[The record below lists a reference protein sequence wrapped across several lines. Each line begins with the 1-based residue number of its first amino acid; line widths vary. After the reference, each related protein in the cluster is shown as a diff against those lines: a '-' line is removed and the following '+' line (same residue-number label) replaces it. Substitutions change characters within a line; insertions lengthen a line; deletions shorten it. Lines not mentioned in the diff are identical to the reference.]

1 MSQLGQR
8 WAKPMNDMSAIVERL
23 QHQLGKVHLP
33 GGHWSEILDAIRACS
48 AEIEREVDL
57 LRENREQLLAIIEL
71 IPVAFFVKDQKSHFF
86 LMNRACERQ
95 WGMSFEAL
103 RDTDA
108 SQFFPPD
115 QMEQFLAKD
124 RAIFEGQEPVEYEEI
139 FWSAEKQANRVG
151 YTFKRPIY
159 DAKGDPQYLVCVT
172 LDITERKSAEEKLQ
186 FANILLTTL
195 RDTSPDAI
203 LVVDS
208 KQQIISSN
216 RQFVEMWR
224 LPAGLIEA
232 GNDVAVSVAV
242 ASSVKD
248 PIEFAERVRYLY
260 EHPESAANDEV
271 ETADGRFLDRHTDAL
286 RTTDGRYL
294 GRVWFYRDVTDRK
307 LTEAK
312 LARLA
317 RLDLLTGLVNRGTF
331 VEALRQAI
339 ALAHRSDQNLAV
351 LFLDI
356 DHFKDVNDTLGHPI
370 GDLLLQNVAQRLSA
384 VVRETDTVGR
394 FGGDE
399 FAIVLANIEDPAT
412 AVPAHG
418 DCDQTAG
425 QAAAAAA
432 LVADKILCS
441 LREPFSIQG
450 NHIRSGTSIGI
461 SVCGPGSLDAETMLS
476 QADMALYRA
485 KSEARGT
492 YRFFNEAMD
501 TEIRARV
508 TVGNELREAVTSEQL
523 FILYQPQVNVETG
536 SIVGLEALVR
546 WHHPTR
552 GVVEPGLFIP
562 EAERNGLIVPLGRW
576 VMREACR
583 QMKQWFAAGIAPQL
597 MAVNLSGVQFK
608 RPLEL
613 ERDIAEIMSE
623 CGLPARSLELEL
635 TESVLMEA
643 SREHND
649 LLLRFREIG
658 YRLAIDD
665 FGSGYSS
672 LDYLRRYPVDRMKI
686 AQRFIAD
693 IGPMPG
699 NNAIVRAA
707 LGLARELDIEVV
719 VEGVET
725 SAQLELLTAWG
736 CRTVQGFYFARPLTV
751 PDVTRIL
758 RIGKIGRQDET
769 SSPLLNSVA

>member
-1 MSQLGQR
+1 V
-8 WAKPMNDMSAIVERL
+8 NDMSAIVDRL
-23 QHQLGKVHLP
+23 QLQLGKEHLR
-33 GGHWSEILDAIRACS
+33 GGHWNEFLDEVRACS
-48 AEIEREVDL
+48 AAVEREVFS

-71 IPVAFFVKDQKSHFF
+71 IPVAFFVKDHKSHFF
-86 LMNRACERQ
+86 LMNRACEKQ
-95 WGMSFEAL
+95 WGMSFEDL

-124 RAIFEGQEPVEYEEI
+124 RAIFEGRESVEFEEI

-159 DAKGDPQYLVCVT
+159 DARGDPQYLVCVT

-208 KQQIISSN
+208 EQRILSSN

-232 GNDVAVSVAV
+232 GNDVDVSAAV

-248 PIEFAERVRYLY
+248 PAGFAARVRYLY
-260 EHPESAANDEV
+260 AHPENAAHDEV
-271 ETADGRFLDRHTDAL
+271 ETEDGRFLDRHTDVL

-294 GRVWFYRDVTDRK
+294 GRVWFYRNVTDRK

-312 LARLA
+312 ITRLA
-317 RLDLLTGLVNRGTF
+317 RFDLLTGLVNRGVF
-331 VEALRQAI
+331 VEALEKAI
-339 ALAHRSDQNLAV
+339 AGAHRGDRTFAV

-356 DHFKDVNDTLGHPI
+356 DHFKDVNDTLGHPL
-370 GDLLLQNVAQRLSA
+370 GDLLLQDVAQRLRA
-384 VVRETDTVGR
+384 IVRETDTVAR

-399 FAIVLANIEDPAT
+399 FAIVLAGIQDSSVVANA
-412 AVPAHG
+412 G
-418 DCDQTAG
+418 CDQTAG
-425 QAAAAAA
+425 QVAAGAAAV
-432 LVADKILCS
+432 VADKILCS
-441 LREPFSIQG
+441 LGEPFSIQG

-461 SVCGPGSLDAETMLS
+461 SVYGPGSPDAETMLS

-492 YRFFNEAMD
+492 YRFFNEDMD

-508 TVGNELREAVTSEQL
+508 TVGNELREAIASEQL
-523 FILYQPQVNVETG
+523 FLMYQPQVNIDTG
-536 SIVGLEALVR
+536 TIVGLEALVR
-546 WHHPTR
+546 WQHPTR
-552 GVVEPGLFIP
+552 GIVGPGHFIP
-562 EAERNGLIVPLGRW
+562 EAERNGLIVPLGHW
-576 VMREACR
+576 VMRDACR
-583 QMKQWFAAGIAPQL
+583 QMKQWFAAGIAPPL
-597 MAVNLSGVQFK
+597 ISVNLSGVQFK

-623 CGLPARSLELEL
+623 CGLPAPLLELEL

-649 LLLRFREIG
+649 LLLRFREAG
-658 YRLAIDD
+658 YRIAIDD

-725 SAQLELLTAWG
+725 SAQLELLKAWG
-736 CRTVQGFYFARPLTV
+736 CRTVQGFYFARPLAE
-751 PDVTRIL
+751 PDVTRLL
-758 RIGKIGRQDET
+758 RVGRIVPRHAD
-769 SSPLLNSVA
+769 LLEATAAARLQK

>member
-1 MSQLGQR
+1 
-8 WAKPMNDMSAIVERL
+8 MNDMSAIVDRL
-23 QHQLGKVHLP
+23 QLQLGREHLP
-33 GGHWSEILDAIRACS
+33 QSHWMEMLDAIRACS
-48 AEIEREVDL
+48 AEVEREVDS
-57 LRENREQLLAIIEL
+57 LRENREKLLAIVDL
-71 IPVAFFVKDQKSHFF
+71 IPVAFFVKDYNSRFI
-86 LMNRACERQ
+86 LMNRACEKQ

-108 SQFFPPD
+108 SQFFPAD

-124 RAIFEGQEPVEYEEI
+124 CAIFAGREPVEFEEE
-139 FWSAEKQANRVG
+139 FWSAEKQTNRVG

-172 LDITERKSAEEKLQ
+172 LDITERKLAEEKLQ
-186 FANILLTTL
+186 FANILLSTL

-203 LVVDS
+203 LVVDAE
-208 KQQIISSN
+208 QQIISSN

-232 GNDVAVSVAV
+232 GNDVAVSAAV

-248 PIEFAERVRYLY
+248 PVAFAERVRYLY
-260 EHPESAANDEV
+260 EHAENAAHDEV
-271 ETADGRFLDRHTDAL
+271 ETADGRFLDRHTDVL

-294 GRVWFYRDVTDRK
+294 GRVWFYRDVTERK

-312 LARLA
+312 ITRLA
-317 RLDLLTGLVNRGTF
+317 RFDLLTGLDNRGSF
-331 VEALRQAI
+331 VEALQRTI
-339 ALAHRSDQNLAV
+339 ASAHRTSQTFAV

-370 GDLLLQNVAQRLSA
+370 GDVLLQNVAQRLSA
-384 VVRETDTVGR
+384 IVRVSDTVAR

-399 FAIVLANIEDPAT
+399 FAIILAGIQDSAAAVLTDASWE
-412 AVPAHG
+412 
-418 DCDQTAG
+418 QTAS
-425 QAAAAAA
+425 QVTAAAA
-432 LVADKILCS
+432 LVAGKILHS
-441 LREPFSIQG
+441 LGEPFSIQG
-450 NHIRSGTSIGI
+450 NRICSGTSIGI
-461 SVCGPGSLDAETMLS
+461 SVYGLGSSDAETMLS
-476 QADMALYRA
+476 QADIALYRA
-485 KSEARGT
+485 KLEARGT
-492 YRFFNEAMD
+492 YRFFNDAME
-501 TEIRARV
+501 TQIRARV
-508 TVGNELREAVTSEQL
+508 TVGNELREAIAAEQL
-523 FILYQPQVNVETG
+523 FLLYQPQVNVATG
-536 SIVGLEALVR
+536 DIVGLEALVR
-546 WHHPTR
+546 WNHPTR
-552 GVVEPGLFIP
+552 GLVEPGHFIP

-583 QMKQWFAAGIAPQL
+583 QMKRWYTAGIAPPL
-597 MAVNLSGVQFK
+597 IAINLSGVQFK

-613 ERDIAEIMSE
+613 ERDIAECISE
-623 CGLPARSLELEL
+623 CGLPARLLELEL

-649 LLLRFREIG
+649 LLLRFRKAG
-658 YRLAIDD
+658 YRIAIDD

-686 AQRFIAD
+686 AQRFTAD

-707 LGLARELDIEVV
+707 LGLGRELDIEVV

-725 SAQLELLTAWG
+725 SAQLELLKAWG
-736 CRTVQGFYFARPLTV
+736 CLTVQGFHFARPLNV
-751 PDVTRIL
+751 PEITKLL
-758 RIGKIGRQDET
+758 RTGTIGRGDEAR
-769 SSPLLNSVA
+769 SNERQALV